1 MPDPNNIK
9 AILFDYDGVMAD
21 SESLHFQAF
30 KKILADENISLTR
43 AHYDET
49 LIGFDDRDAFEYIR
63 TTHHKNWSAEYL
75 ETLNLKKRQL
85 FAEMLHEPKCLF
97 EGVVQNLPLLF
108 KKFKLGIVSGARK
121 SEINRINEFNG
132 IQKYFAFVVATDDV
146 QHSKPSP
153 EGYLKG
159 FEKMA
164 QLIPGLKKSEVLV
177 VEDTHHGITA
187 AKEAGLFVIGISTS
201 HALSVLKTF
210 KPSMTVQDHQELF
223 KYLVSL

>member
-1 MPDPNNIK
+1 MSKIK
-9 AILFDYDGVMAD
+9 GILFDYDGVMAD
-21 SESLHFQAF
+21 SEALHFQAF
-30 KKILADENISLTR
+30 KKVLADEKISLTR
-43 AHYDET
+43 THYDET
-49 LIGFDDRDAFEYIR
+49 LIGFDDRDAFVYMN

-97 EGVVQNLPLLF
+97 DGVIENLPQLV

-132 IQKYFAFVVATDDV
+132 IQKYFEFVVAADDV

-153 EGYLKG
+153 EGYLMG
-159 FEKMA
+159 YEKME

-201 HALSVLKTF
+201 HGLSVLKSF
-210 KPSMTVQDHQELF
+210 KPSMTVNDHKELF
-223 KYLVSL
+223 EYLRSL